1 VSVAWLGEINICTR
15 GWSSGFPALH
25 RSQEGNT
32 ELYFSWIVDRIQYKQ
47 AMPCVMFLY
56 PKRAEECPRI
66 TNAAKQ
72 HEDERLDLIALAH
85 AFSTFLAQA
94 VFYSC
99 ARENGRV
106 DVLYDV

>member
-1 VSVAWLGEINICTR
+1 ML
-15 GWSSGFPALH
+15 
-25 RSQEGNT
+25 
-32 ELYFSWIVDRIQYKQ
+32 RIQYKQ

-72 HEDERLDLIALAH
+72 HENERLDLIALAH

-106 DVLYDV
+106 DVYYDVYMSIKSRQDGKTYTVVACHPSFLSLVALISSS